1 MNRILIS
8 GSVAYDRIM
17 DFDGFFRDHFLPE
30 KLHTINV
37 SFSVA
42 APAQEF
48 GGTAGNIA
56 YTLALL
62 EERASIIATVGSDF
76 SEYRKHLD
84 ATGIDA
90 SLIAVRHDLPTASAY
105 IMTDRGDNQIAAF
118 SAGAGALA
126 YGNDLPQEVA
136 ALGIVAPSCVS
147 DMLMLPDYFRRMKV
161 PHFYDPGQQITVLD
175 GDQLKSG
182 INGAT
187 TVFAN
192 DYELSLIG
200 NKTGWGEKEIAE
212 RVEALIV
219 TYGAEGSRI
228 ITRAGE
234 TRIPAVTATHVA
246 DPTGAGDGY
255 RAGFAKG
262 FLAQLPFE
270 VCAKLGS
277 CAAAYVVERRGTQN
291 HGFTK
296 DEFRKRFQGAYG
308 EPCPI

>member
-1 MNRILIS
+1 MVRILIS

-62 EERASIIATVGSDF
+62 EEKASIIATVGSDF

-126 YGNDLPQEVA
+126 LSIMNNFTDVVSYVRLFAVGLAGVA
-136 ALGIVAPSCVS
+136 ISDTVNALA
-147 DMLMLPDYFRRMKV
+147 
-161 PHFYDPGQQITVLD
+161 
-175 GDQLKSG
+175 
-182 INGAT
+182 A
-187 TVFAN
+187 
-192 DYELSLIG
+192 SL
-200 NKTGWGEKEIAE
+200 
-212 RVEALIV
+212 
-219 TYGAEGSRI
+219 
-228 ITRAGE
+228 
-234 TRIPAVTATHVA
+234 
-246 DPTGAGDGY
+246 GAGSPIIMAFILFIGHTINIVLGPVSVMVHGV
-255 RAGFAKG
+255 RLNVLEFSGHAGLSWSG
-262 FLAQLPFE
+262 T
-270 VCAKLGS
+270 
-277 CAAAYVVERRGTQN
+277 AYKPLKT
-291 HGFTK
+291 
-296 DEFRKRFQGAYG
+296 
-308 EPCPI
+308 